1 MTTPDMFD
9 GLARHY
15 DALMAHVDY
24 DHWEMAAVEIARL
37 LPGGQP
43 QRHLD
48 AACGTGV
55 LGERLAKRGWGTVG
69 FDLSAAML
77 ERAHSRRPDLPL
89 ICADLRA
96 IPFKGVFDYVTCLFD
111 SLNFLLTRGD
121 LLAALKSLG
130 SALRPGGILYFDIVT
145 EKMVLDYF
153 AGQEWTESSERF
165 RSTWASRYD
174 RKARLSET
182 EIRINRGPA
191 HTIRERPYEPHEV
204 EELVADAGLE
214 LLGVFDAETWKPVRR
229 KTNRADFV
237 AVKGAA
243 HPHAKGM
250 KNVATLI
257 RRILK

>member
-1 MTTPDMFD
+1 MTRPDMFD

-24 DHWEMAAVEIARL
+24 DHWEMAAVEIGKL
-37 LPGGQP
+37 LPGEQP

-55 LGERLAKRGWGTVG
+55 LSERLRKRGWNTVG
-69 FDLSAAML
+69 FDLSKAML
-77 ERAHSRRPDLPL
+77 ERARSQRPGLPMVQ
-89 ICADLRA
+89 ADLRA
-96 IPFKGVFDYVTCLFD
+96 IPYADAFDYATCLFD
-111 SLNFLLTRGD
+111 SLNFLLSHDD
-121 LLAALKSLG
+121 LLAALKSLTG
-130 SALRPGGILYFDIVT
+130 ALRPGGILYFDIVT

-182 EIRINRGPA
+182 EIRINRGPT

-204 EELVADAGLE
+204 EELAQAAGLQ

-237 AVKGAA
+237 AVKGAGK
-243 HPHAKGM
+243 PYAKGM
-250 KNVATLI
+250 KDTAALI
-257 RRILK
+257 RRMLK

>member
-1 MTTPDMFD
+1 MTQPDMFN

-37 LPGGQP
+37 LPEGQP

-55 LGERLAKRGWGTVG
+55 LSDRLHRRGWHTVG
-69 FDLSAAML
+69 FDLSKAML
-77 ERAHSRRPDLPL
+77 DRARSQRPSLPVVR
-89 ICADLRA
+89 ADLRA
-96 IPFKGVFDYVTCLFD
+96 VPFAGAFDYVTCLFD
-111 SLNFLLTRGD
+111 SLNFLLSRDD
-121 LLAALKSLG
+121 LLEALKALTDS
-130 SALRPGGILYFDIVT
+130 LRPGGIIYFDIVT

-165 RSTWASRYD
+165 RSAWASRYD

-182 EIRINRGPA
+182 EIRINRGPT

-204 EELVADAGLE
+204 EELAHAAGLE
-214 LLGVFDAETWKPVRR
+214 LLGVYDAESWKPVRR

-243 HPHAKGM
+243 KPHAKGM
-250 KNVATLI
+250 KDTAALI
-257 RRILK
+257 RRLLK